1 MSLDRAGRGSP
12 DSRHARRSDRS
23 PGSGSVSCRSRVGNQ
38 NRRLQALDEG
48 KAGELS
54 AHGDVLGRLGRDLL
68 GEDAVQEIGER
79 ELLSGGV
86 LEQGLQPLATLEQ
99 ARPVQM
105 LLQAFELSG
114 LLARA
119 SMPATVS

>member
-1 MSLDRAGRGSP
+1 MLDEVTGRQGL
-12 DSRHARRSDRS
+12 DLFLVDQ
-23 PGSGSVSCRSRVGNQ
+23 GLVTKIE
-38 NRRLQALDEG
+38 RLQALDEG

-99 ARPVQM
+99 ARPAQM